1 MDYKVDESSDV
12 PILEDRS
19 SSPVDFPQESWVV
32 CTGIENIKRY
42 DKQDEWIRKDSFH
55 FFSRVGSGSTFQ
67 NHLLHR
73 DIKQPIQLWNESQ
86 HDKLW
91 SKIIWKPEKKKKD
104 CKREVCVGLFFK
116 SRSCDVISHT
126 HALLRYIH
134 SLFTR
139 CPLWIIFF
147 PTRPFPLNLDPV
159 SRITHLNVLYWKK
172 ER

>member
-1 MDYKVDESSDV
+1 MGPEPNMDYKVDESSDV

-42 DKQDEWIRKDSFH
+42 DKQDEWFRKDSFH

-73 DIKQPIQLWNESQ
+73 DIKQPSSEMNLNMTNFEA
-86 HDKLW
+86 KLFENLR
-91 SKIIWKPEKKKKD
+91 KRKRTG
-104 CKREVCVGLFFK
+104 REVCTGLFFK
-116 SRSCDVISHT
+116 SRSCDVISRT

-139 CPLWIIFF
+139 CPL
-147 PTRPFPLNLDPV
+147 
-159 SRITHLNVLYWKK
+159 
-172 ER
+172 

>member
-73 DIKQPIQLWNESQ
+73 DIKQPSSEMNLNMTNFEA
-86 HDKLW
+86 KLFENLR
-91 SKIIWKPEKKKKD
+91 KRKRT
-104 CKREVCVGLFFK
+104 KREVCAGLFFK
-116 SRSCDVISHT
+116 SRSCEVISRT